1 MIGPMIRLARPFDG
15 KVPNDKEHYLSFKS
29 QNLKMKVFCVICV
42 RVSLPE
48 ASEDMNESSFISMNK
63 SIVLLVVASDRF
75 RLDMQVLHFV
85 RKCLVVKLLSRHAY
99 SCHYP
104 LLL

>member
-63 SIVLLVVASDRF
+63 SIVLVASDQF
-75 RLDMQVLHFV
+75 RLDMPVLHFV

>member
-1 MIGPMIRLARPFDG
+1 MIRLARPFDG

-48 ASEDMNESSFISMNK
+48 ASEDMNK
-63 SIVLLVVASDRF
+63 SIVLVASDRF
-75 RLDMQVLHFV
+75 RLDMPVLHFV